1 MESQNH
7 DEDEGSEVD
16 DDGMAVDQEEDEN
29 ERIRDFLRSENV
41 DPFEKSD
48 DEHDDDDDDVMQSPK
63 RNDNNSDNGMDV
75 EAAASPSKSVS
86 IIEDLIECI
95 DDSFISEPQEKSKKD
110 QPKYND
116 PNCF

>member
-48 DEHDDDDDDVMQSPK
+48 
-63 RNDNNSDNGMDV
+63 R
-75 EAAASPSKSVS
+75 
-86 IIEDLIECI
+86 ILITKQMNLVWNLGFET
-95 DDSFISEPQEKSKKD
+95 
-110 QPKYND
+110 
-116 PNCF
+116 